1 MNTATPIDTGA
12 SVCHKKNKDSNT
24 MNRISQSE
32 NPVIPV
38 VIQRPLRW
46 IAGFTVALLMAGCN
60 DTPGNEVSST
70 HVQRSQSYEEQGQ
83 YRAAMIEQRNA
94 IQANPGD
101 LAQTHRYARL
111 LLTIGSPSSAQTLL
125 ESVSDRHTDETR
137 QLLAQAYLKQGKFVS
152 AETVLA
158 SVESPDENPATQG
171 RLLALVDFQNGRTQ
185 AAVQRRTQM
194 HEDYPQNSEKTQDL
208 ITTLTET
215 GRYQQ
220 ANALI
225 DRLPEAQKDLPEVNY
240 LAARVDYQNNQLT
253 QAEAHLTQALIDLPS
268 TDMMLQERIQVLEL
282 LSSVLTELGRPV
294 EATAYNNIVREAN
307 PEAYSAQQQ
316 YREAIT
322 AASRGDVLSAKN
334 AFQDILNQ
342 FPANRNAGMMLG
354 LLTLQDGEVT
364 EGEQLL
370 SEHLDPETAPATF
383 VQAAALAQVELGRS
397 QEALDVLS
405 TALLARPD
413 DADLLA
419 LYGALLLR
427 DGRSQLGI
435 QTLSKA
441 LELEPD
447 RTRLMLMLAQYYAD
461 RDQPQL
467 ALGHLRKAYSINPAD
482 WLTTQFYVSTL
493 VAEDEIEEAQRIAS
507 ELTGA
512 YPEEPNPYWI
522 SSMLDYRAGNANR
535 ALVQMT
541 SLLEDH
547 PEFTEAYPTTA
558 QLMRQQGQTLA
569 ATDLLMR
576 GYQAIPERPD
586 LLEAALQWRTDAT
599 SATDTLAWLR
609 EQAAASPQDVAL
621 ELNSVAMNRL
631 LALGEWNQA
640 GELAS
645 QYQDSEQPRA
655 RAMTGQ
661 YFQARAQQ
669 AASQGNWADASRWIK
684 QAELRQPNDLPT
696 QFLAAQIDN
705 SQGNSQDA
713 QARLDTLLASR
724 PDNLNIVAQKAR
736 LMAANNNRADALDF
750 VRPYWT
756 RSPSRELAAIYTAL
770 ISDLEPERLV
780 VALEQWHQVDAN
792 AAAPWFM
799 KGNHYL
805 NQQAHAE
812 AISAYR
818 ETVRRDA
825 SHVAALNNLAWLL
838 REDSPTEALDLA
850 ARAADIAP
858 ENPGILD
865 TYGWLLH
872 LNGEHQQAVTVLT
885 RARQLAPNNADI
897 EQHLQEAEAS
907 NAAPA

>member
-1 MNTATPIDTGA
+1 MFTPSNALTPRVCRRSFSWLA
-12 SVCHKKNKDSNT
+12 S
-24 MNRISQSE
+24 
-32 NPVIPV
+32 
-38 VIQRPLRW
+38 L
-46 IAGFTVALLMAGCN
+46 AAALLIVGCN
-60 DTPGNEVSST
+60 DSAQSGTSST

-101 LAQTHRYARL
+101 LEQTHRYARL

-125 ESVSDRHTDETR
+125 ESVSDRHTDQSR
-137 QLLAQAYLKQGKFVS
+137 QLLAQAYLNQGKFVS
-152 AETVLA
+152 ADTVLA
-158 SVESPDENPATQG
+158 QVATPDANGATQA
-171 RLLALVDFQNGRTQ
+171 RLRALVDFQSGQTQ
-185 AAVQRRTQM
+185 PAVQRLTQL
-194 HEDYPQNSEKTQDL
+194 HADYPNDTDVTLDL
-208 ITTLTET
+208 ITTLTDT
-215 GRYQQ
+215 GRYTQ

-225 DRLPEAQKDLPEVNY
+225 DQLPDAQKTLPQVNY

-253 QAEAHLTQALIDLPS
+253 QAEAHLTQALIDLPN
-268 TDMMLQERIQVLEL
+268 TDMMLQDRVQVLEL
-282 LSSVLTELGRPV
+282 LSSVLTELGRPT

-322 AASRGDVLSAKN
+322 AASRGDVVSAKS

-370 SEHLDPETAPATF
+370 SSHLDPETAPATF

-413 DADLLA
+413 DTDLLG

-427 DGRSQLGI
+427 DGQSQLGI

-447 RTRLMLMLAQYYAD
+447 RSRLMLMLAQYYAE
-461 RDQPQL
+461 RGQPQL
-467 ALGHLRKAYSINPAD
+467 ALGHLRKAYALAPSD
-482 WLTTQFYVSTL
+482 WLTTQFYVTTL
-493 VAEDEIEEAQRIAS
+493 VAENDLAEAQRIAN
-507 ELTGA
+507 ELTSA
-512 YPEEPNPYWI
+512 FPESPQPYWI
-522 SSMLDYRAGNANR
+522 NSMLVYRQGDASR
-535 ALVQMT
+535 ALMQMT

-547 PEFTEAYPTTA
+547 PEFTDAYPATA

-599 SATDTLAWLR
+599 SATATLDWLLA
-609 EQAAASPQDVAL
+609 QAANSPQDVAL
-621 ELNSVAMNRL
+621 QLNSVAMNRL
-631 LALGEWNQA
+631 LAQGDFEQA
-640 GELAS
+640 SGLAD
-645 QYQDSEQPRA
+645 QYQGYDQPMA

-661 YFQARAQQ
+661 YFRVRAQQ
-669 AASQGNWADASRWIK
+669 AASQENWNDAERWVS
-684 QAELRQPNDLPT
+684 QAEQRQPQDLQT
-696 QFLAAQIDN
+696 QFLAAQIEN
-705 SQGNSQDA
+705 SQGRPQDA
-713 QARLDTLLASR
+713 QTRLGALLASR
-724 PDNLNIVAQKAR
+724 PDNHQIAAQKAR
-736 LMAANNNRADALDF
+736 LTAANGNRAGALNDL
-750 VRPYWT
+750 RTYWNQ
-756 RSPSRELAAIYTAL
+756 SPSRELAPIYVAL
-770 ISDLEPERLV
+770 ISDLEPERLLI
-780 VALEQWHQVDAN
+780 ALEQWHQVDPN

-799 KGNHYL
+799 KGNYYL
-805 NQQAHAE
+805 NQE
-812 AISAYR
+812 ASADAITAYR
-818 ETVRRDA
+818 ETVQRDS

-838 REDSPTEALDLA
+838 RENSPTEALDFA
-850 ARAADIAP
+850 ARAADLAP
-858 ENPGILD
+858 ENAGVLD

-872 LNGEHQQAVTVLT
+872 LTGNHQQAVTILT
-885 RARQLAPNNADI
+885 RARQLAPTNADI
-897 EQHLQEAEAS
+897 EQHLKAAEAGAVS
-907 NAAPA
+907 PA